1 MCEEANDRTLAGEP
15 LDGDGIRDTA
25 QQLHFGLPSNLQDT
39 NACLLKIGAES
50 SEVMSL
56 RRALGEDDTGPL
68 LTLGDRVV
76 WLFEHGPEHGW
87 VRWIGRIP
95 VVSPNW
101 AVGVEFDNPIGA
113 GDGKFGGKRYFYAR
127 NDHAYFLPNSSLL
140 RAADYNSSFRKEN
153 AMATDAMATPGH
165 QAKMY
170 TFPHRYS
177 AAKCPFPGSANPGGG
192 GRVTEVHLISSSRD
206 GQPHSVC
213 SSSKLHRSQSTR
225 LQGGPSLCDY
235 DNWLGGRGDPC
246 NVHVKSWKSSSTHS
260 VVSCPPV
267 LLPKMLVARELT
279 SSSDSEVNFGTLRSL
294 MSCFTLGS
302 HRRKKRRKKKKK
314 SHRLVIA
321 TGPNHSNYCYSGE
334 NAAATQARQLV
345 CEKERGSERGSQEL
359 DSAKVRVSGGPKAMW
374 RYSLQEQD
382 LPKRDPPSKEPVTR
396 HATEQKG
403 PPKLPP
409 KTSSKKKRLAPQP
422 PDGTTTPTGSL
433 PRPRPVPPAAG
444 PGSSSAHST
453 ESLSL
458 TRRKSHKKP
467 APQPPARD
475 AWRSVTR
482 GATLP
487 TAKQMGVYA
496 NEGVEHSK
504 GTAALKGHT
513 LSVSSALEMS
523 SSSLVR
529 SYSLKS
535 QQAQEKQEFGIN
547 LVNMVIKPDLPVKTI
562 PVSKPAA
569 VNENAVVIGC
579 DGSSEG
585 IGTSIRQVA
594 KTPDGTGKPEL
605 GRTGISGGEKRDALK
620 HPVTDREVRSSTL
633 PPTRQCPP
641 ILEEEEPYATTTII
655 GEPNN
660 LESVLKRNSNVFE
673 LLDAFSKLELNSE
686 EVQEDSQPE
695 SPKQQRKQAKSLK
708 SLFQK
713 HPADASKVV
722 STKWTYTPME
732 VKKENIFGVLKPAST
747 SPARHQN
754 SGEVDHK
761 VGNSND
767 PSPSSSSEA
776 QFGKKPQPPSS
787 LDTPLASCRMNLKP
801 VSHSPDFGSVLC
813 KLRPQ
818 TSDSSPE
825 NPPWKRQLEA
835 LKVTANKAG
844 PSSGAPVLPPEAENS
859 APGGRKDG
867 NSAGENG
874 ASCAAVVAASSPE
887 MMAGRASPSPAASA
901 RSSARTSPGRQRPPM
916 HPNSPTALM
925 QAKLPALFR
934 QLEEAISKGE
944 HDRAAIL
951 ARELAM
957 YKVSCSL
964 RRVRKVADPKQFT
977 VKMYVEDK
985 KSHVGPISLP
995 VHPEMTL
1002 SNLKRKIEAEYNFP
1016 VRVQRWILGKNL
1028 ATDDGATLEQYGV
1041 SHSACP
1047 VFLYLV
1053 SPAEELKAD
1062 EVLQKRRWKPPDSIA
1077 STEEGTEELALA
1089 AGRRAPSEASS
1100 TLDAL
1105 LNDHMAGWTCQLCGI
1120 NNTEPDTCA
1129 MCGVAMVTEGAS
1141 HSGGNVDHRPTTEDA
1156 GAWVEPVH
1164 GGRLELDQAHLL
1176 QDDQLQTDGI
1186 PTNVDIPPDGG
1197 YTEVDIPPTK
1207 ENGGIPEEKDNI
1219 LPPRM
1224 AISSPQDYSRLVEL
1238 EEQDLVPS
1246 MEAFE
1251 CSICF
1256 LDVEPGKGVLLR
1268 DCLHM
1273 FCRDCLSNSVRYA
1286 EEAMVK
1292 CPFRND
1298 EYSCS
1303 SHLQEREI
1311 RALVSAEVYEHHL
1324 SRSVKTA
1331 ESQAL
1336 NSFHCQTAD
1345 CPGWCMLEDNV
1356 NVFLCPVCG
1365 HANCLTCRAIHEGK
1379 NCLQYQDELDFNAP
1393 DGHEAR
1399 QTKEYLDNMVKE
1411 GQAMHCPQCR
1421 VIVMKKW
1428 GCDWLK
1434 CSVCQTEICWVT
1446 KGPRWGPQGK
1456 GDTSAGCK
1464 CGVNGVKCHPKCNY
1478 CH

>member
-1 MCEEANDRTLAGEP
+1 
-15 LDGDGIRDTA
+15 
-25 QQLHFGLPSNLQDT
+25 
-39 NACLLKIGAES
+39 
-50 SEVMSL
+50 MSL

-153 AMATDAMATPGH
+153 AMAIPGH

-177 AAKCPFPGSANPGGG
+177 AAKCPFPGSANASDGGH
-192 GRVTEVHLISSSRD
+192 VTEVHLISSSD
-206 GQPHSVC
+206 GGQPHGVC
-213 SSSKLHRSQSTR
+213 GASKLHRSQSTR
-225 LQGGPSLCDY
+225 LQGGPSLSNY
-235 DNWLGGRGDPC
+235 DNWLGGRDPC

-267 LLPKMLVARELT
+267 LLPKMLVARELS

-321 TGPNHSNYCYSGE
+321 AGPNHSNYCYTGE
-334 NAAATQARQLV
+334 NAAATQARQLT
-345 CEKERGSERGSQEL
+345 CEKERDSEHGLQDL
-359 DSAKVRVSGGPKAMW
+359 DSVKVRVSGGPKALW
-374 RYSLQEQD
+374 RYSLQERD
-382 LPKRDPPSKEPVTR
+382 LPKTDSLSKEPVAR
-396 HATEQKG
+396 HAGEQKV

-409 KTSSKKKRLAPQP
+409 KTSWKKKRVAPQP

-433 PRPRPVPPAAG
+433 PRPRPVPTAAG
-444 PGSSSAHST
+444 SGSLSAQST

-482 GATLP
+482 GGTLP
-487 TAKQMGVYA
+487 TVKQMGVYA
-496 NEGVEHSK
+496 NESVERSK
-504 GTAALKGHT
+504 GTTALKGHT
-513 LSVSSALEMS
+513 LPVGSALEMS
-523 SSSLVR
+523 SGSIVR
-529 SYSLKS
+529 SYSFKS
-535 QQAQEKQEFGIN
+535 QQAREKREFGIN
-547 LVNMVIKPDLPVKTI
+547 LVNTVIKPDLPVKTI

-569 VNENAVVIGC
+569 VSEKAEVTRCG
-579 DGSSEG
+579 GSSEG
-585 IGTSIRQVA
+585 KEASIREVA
-594 KTPDGTGKPEL
+594 KTPDGMGKPAL
-605 GRTGISGGEKRDALK
+605 GRTGISGEEKRDVLK
-620 HPVTDREVRSSTL
+620 HSIVDREVRSSTL
-633 PPTRQCPP
+633 PSTRQCPP
-641 ILEEEEPYATTTII
+641 ILEEEEPYATTTMG
-655 GEPNN
+655 GEQNN

-686 EVQEDSQPE
+686 EMQEDSQPE

-732 VKKENIFGVLKPAST
+732 VKKENIFVAVKPAFAP
-747 SPARHQN
+747 PAN
-754 SGEVDHK
+754 SGEVNHK
-761 VGNSND
+761 IGNIND
-767 PSPSSSSEA
+767 PSSSGSSEA
-776 QFGKKPQPPSS
+776 QLRKKPQPPSS

-818 TSDSSPE
+818 TTDSSPE

-835 LKVTANKAG
+835 LKVTGNKAE
-844 PSSGAPVLPPEAENS
+844 PSGAPMLPPEAENS
-859 APGGRKDG
+859 TSWGRKDG
-867 NSAGENG
+867 NAVGENG
-874 ASCAAVVAASSPE
+874 SSCVAVVAAPSPE
-887 MMAGRASPSPAASA
+887 TMAGRASPSPAVST

-964 RRVRKVADPKQFT
+964 RRVRKIADPKQFT

-1002 SNLKRKIEAEYNFP
+1002 SNLKRKIETEYNFP

-1053 SPAEELKAD
+1053 SPTEELKAD
-1062 EVLQKRRWKPPDSIA
+1062 EVLQKRCWKPPGSIA

-1120 NNTEPDTCA
+1120 NNTESDMCA
-1129 MCGVAMVTEGAS
+1129 MCGVAMVTDDANR
-1141 HSGGNVDHRPTTEDA
+1141 SGGNVDHHPTTEDA
-1156 GAWVEPVH
+1156 DVWAEPVH
-1164 GGRLELDQAHLL
+1164 GGRLELDQVHLL
-1176 QDDQLQTDGI
+1176 QEDQLETDGSH
-1186 PTNVDIPPDGG
+1186 TNADIQPDGS
-1197 YTEVDIPPTK
+1197 YNNVDIPPTK
-1207 ENGGIPEEKDNI
+1207 EIGDIHEEDDHIP
-1219 LPPRM
+1219 PPRT
-1224 AISSPQDYSRLVEL
+1224 AVTPQDYSRLVEL

-1251 CSICF
+1251 CSVCF

-1273 FCRDCLSNSVRYA
+1273 FCRDCLSNAVRYA

-1345 CPGWCMLEDNV
+1345 CPGWCVLEDNV

-1365 HANCLTCRAIHEGK
+1365 HTNCLNCRAIHEGK

>member
-1 MCEEANDRTLAGEP
+1 
-15 LDGDGIRDTA
+15 
-25 QQLHFGLPSNLQDT
+25 
-39 NACLLKIGAES
+39 
-50 SEVMSL
+50 MSL
-56 RRALGEDDTGPL
+56 RKPFSEEDTGPL

-101 AVGVEFDNPIGA
+101 TIGVEFDNPIGA

-140 RAADYNSSFRKEN
+140 RACDYNSSFRKQN
-153 AMATDAMATPGH
+153 SLGGSTPGF

-170 TFPHRYS
+170 TFPHQYS
-177 AAKCPFPGSANPGGG
+177 VAKCPFPSSTKGVEAT
-192 GRVTEVHLISSSRD
+192 RLTAARLISSS
-206 GQPHSVC
+206 
-213 SSSKLHRSQSTR
+213 SSTSRERGMCGTSKLHRSQSTHAKDEPN
-225 LQGGPSLCDY
+225 LSDY
-235 DNWLGGRGDPC
+235 DNWLDGKDPC

-267 LLPKMLVARELT
+267 LLPKMLVTREQT
-279 SSSDSEVNFGTLRSL
+279 SSSDSDINFGSLRSL

-302 HRRKKRRKKKKK
+302 HRKKKRRKKKKK
-314 SHRLVIA
+314 SHRLVIV
-321 TGPNHSNYCYSGE
+321 TGSDNSNHCCSSGSV
-334 NAAATQARQLV
+334 AGAQAQQHV
-345 CEKERGSERGSQEL
+345 CEGDHSIRHSSKKRSAQEL
-359 DSAKVRVSGGPKAMW
+359 ACVSNGPKAIW

-382 LPKRDPPSKEPVTR
+382 MQRSDASCKEPV
-396 HATEQKG
+396 ATEVAEQKS

-409 KTSSKKKRLAPQP
+409 KTSTRKKRLAPQP
-422 PDGTTTPTGSL
+422 PGGNITPTGTL
-433 PRPRPVPPAAG
+433 PRNQPVPAVVVPC
-444 PGSSSAHST
+444 SSSSHST
-453 ESLSL
+453 DSLSL
-458 TRRKSHKKP
+458 TRRRSHKKP
-467 APQPPARD
+467 APQPPRCD
-475 AWRSVTR
+475 VWHSVAKS
-482 GATLP
+482 GTLP
-487 TAKQMGVYA
+487 SGIQKGLYA
-496 NEGVEHSK
+496 NEATEDSK
-504 GTAALKGHT
+504 AVTTLKTRSLPMADINMPGT
-513 LSVSSALEMS
+513 SALHLYLLES
-523 SSSLVR
+523 QHG
-529 SYSLKS
+529 
-535 QQAQEKQEFGIN
+535 QQAQKRQEFGKN
-547 LVNMVIKPDLPVKTI
+547 LADLVVKPDLPVKTI
-562 PVSKPAA
+562 PCPVSYIGSDRT
-569 VNENAVVIGC
+569 ESIGC
-579 DGSSEG
+579 GSS
-585 IGTSIRQVA
+585 IQNRNLNDKQNI
-594 KTPDGTGKPEL
+594 KTVDETGKPVHVRPVASE
-605 GRTGISGGEKRDALK
+605 GEKRDA
-620 HPVTDREVRSSTL
+620 HQHQVSSREMRSSTL

-641 ILEEEEPYATTTII
+641 ILEEEEPYASTVVG
-655 GEPNN
+655 GEFNN

-673 LLDAFSKLELNSE
+673 LLDAFSKLELNSDE
-686 EVQEDSQPE
+686 TQKDSEPE
-695 SPKQQRKQAKSLK
+695 SPKHSRKQVKSLK

-713 HPADASKVV
+713 HPTDASKVV

-732 VKKENIFGVLKPAST
+732 SKKENFFTAVKPG
-747 SPARHQN
+747 SPIAARLEDRETADSKMEN
-754 SGEVDHK
+754 IDA
-761 VGNSND
+761 
-767 PSPSSSSEA
+767 SSSDSEA
-776 QFGKKPQPPSS
+776 KWGKNLPSH
-787 LDTPLASCRMNLKP
+787 LPLNTQLASCRMNLKP
-801 VSHSPDFGSVLC
+801 VSHSPDFGSVFC

-818 TSDSSPE
+818 ASNSSPG
-825 NPPWKRQLEA
+825 NPPWKHQLQ
-835 LKVTANKAG
+835 AG
-844 PSSGAPVLPPEAENS
+844 KVLPDEPRPSGSELPVVETKNKTS
-859 APGGRKDG
+859 GGRKEG
-867 NSAGENG
+867 GGGGRVGET
-874 ASCAAVVAASSPE
+874 ASSAAVAATAACSLE
-887 MMAGRASPSPAASA
+887 MMAGKASPVSLPQASTHASA
-901 RSSARTSPGRQRPPM
+901 HTSSGRQRPPV

-964 RRVRKVADPKQFT
+964 RRVRKVAPDPKQFI
-977 VKMYVEDK
+977 VKMYVEDR

-995 VHPEMTL
+995 VHPEMTV
-1002 SNLKRKIEAEYNFP
+1002 SNLKKKVETEYNIP
-1016 VRVQRWILGKNL
+1016 ARVQRWILGKNL
-1028 ATDDGATLEQYGV
+1028 ATDDGATLEHFGV

-1053 SPAEELKAD
+1053 SPAEELRAE
-1062 EVLQKRRWKPPDSIA
+1062 EVIRNRCWKPPDSIA
-1077 STEEGTEELALA
+1077 STEEGEELANTIA
-1089 AGRRAPSEASS
+1089 RNDTSDASS

-1105 LNDHMAGWTCQLCGI
+1105 LNDRAAGWTCQLCGI

-1129 MCGVAMVTEGAS
+1129 MCGVAVVVDATDHADMDASRPSVDADHNVEAALGYKTE
-1141 HSGGNVDHRPTTEDA
+1141 PTE
-1156 GAWVEPVH
+1156 VH
-1164 GGRLELDQAHLL
+1164 DLVH
-1176 QDDQLQTDGI
+1176 DQLEAS
-1186 PTNVDIPPDGG
+1186 NSRA
-1197 YTEVDIPPTK
+1197 EVDFTLNQEDVSHGEEPEQVPPPQT
-1207 ENGGIPEEKDNI
+1207 
-1219 LPPRM
+1219 LL
-1224 AISSPQDYSRLVEL
+1224 PQDYMRLVEL
-1238 EEQDLVPS
+1238 DEQDLVPS

-1251 CSICF
+1251 CSVCF
-1256 LDVEPGKGVLLR
+1256 LGIEPGQGVLLR

-1292 CPFRND
+1292 CPFRNN

-1311 RALVSAEVYEHHL
+1311 RALVSPEVYEHHL

-1331 ESQAL
+1331 ESQAP
-1336 NSFHCQTAD
+1336 NSFHCKTAD

-1356 NVFLCPVCG
+1356 NTFMCPVCG
-1365 HANCLTCRAIHEGK
+1365 HSNCLTCRAIHEGK

-1393 DGHEAR
+1393 DGQEAK

>member
-1 MCEEANDRTLAGEP
+1 
-15 LDGDGIRDTA
+15 
-25 QQLHFGLPSNLQDT
+25 
-39 NACLLKIGAES
+39 
-50 SEVMSL
+50 MSL

-153 AMATDAMATPGH
+153 AMATPGH

-177 AAKCPFPGSANPGGG
+177 AAKCPFPGPANAGEGGH
-192 GRVTEVHLISSSRD
+192 VTEVHLISSGND
-206 GQPHSVC
+206 GRPHGVC
-213 SSSKLHRSQSTR
+213 GSSKLHRSQSTR
-225 LQGGPSLCDY
+225 LQGPPNLSDY
-235 DNWLGGRGDPC
+235 DNWLGSRDPC

-279 SSSDSEVNFGTLRSL
+279 SSSDSEVNFGGTLRSL

-321 TGPNHSNYCYSGE
+321 TGPNHSNYCYSSE

-345 CEKERGSERGSQEL
+345 CEKERDSQCASQDL
-359 DSAKVRVSGGPKAMW
+359 NSVKVRVSAGPKAMW

-382 LPKRDPPSKEPVTR
+382 LPPKRDLPSKEAVAR
-396 HATEQKG
+396 HTTEQKG

-433 PRPRPVPPAAG
+433 PRARPAGG

-496 NEGVEHSK
+496 NESVEHSK
-504 GTAALKGHT
+504 GTTTLKGHT
-513 LSVSSALEMS
+513 FSVGGVLEMS
-523 SSSLVR
+523 SGSLVH

-562 PVSKPAA
+562 PVSKTATISEKA
-569 VNENAVVIGC
+569 EVVECGGSTEDKEIG
-579 DGSSEG
+579 
-585 IGTSIRQVA
+585 IRHVA
-594 KTPDGTGKPEL
+594 KTPDGTGKPAL
-605 GRTGISGGEKRDALK
+605 GRTAGVSGGEKRDALK
-620 HPVTDREVRSSTL
+620 YPTADREARSSTL
-633 PPTRQCPP
+633 PSTRQCPP
-641 ILEEEEPYATTTII
+641 ILEEEEPYASTTMG

-713 HPADASKVV
+713 HPTDASKVV

-732 VKKENIFGVLKPAST
+732 AKKENVFGAAKPTSA
-747 SPARHQN
+747 SPARHEN

-761 VGNSND
+761 VGNIND
-767 PSPSSSSEA
+767 PSPSGSSEA
-776 QFGKKPQPPSS
+776 QFAKKPQPPLS

-818 TSDSSPE
+818 ATDSSSE

-835 LKVTANKAG
+835 LKMTANKAG
-844 PSSGAPVLPPEAENS
+844 PSGAPELPEAENS
-859 APGGRKDG
+859 TSGGRKDG
-867 NSAGENG
+867 WGNPAGENA
-874 ASCAAVVAASSPE
+874 ASCVAVVAASSPE

-1002 SNLKRKIEAEYNFP
+1002 SNLKRKIETEYNFP

-1062 EVLQKRRWKPPDSIA
+1062 EVLQTRRWKPPGSIA

-1089 AGRRAPSEASS
+1089 VGGRQAPSEASS

-1105 LNDHMAGWTCQLCGI
+1105 LNDHVAGWTCQLCGI

-1129 MCGVAMVTEGAS
+1129 MCGVAMVTDGVN
-1141 HSGGNVDHRPTTEDA
+1141 HSGGNVDHHPPEDA
-1156 GAWVEPVH
+1156 GAWAEPVH
-1164 GGRLELDQAHLL
+1164 GGRLELDQVHLL
-1176 QDDQLQTDGI
+1176 QDDQPEIDGSL
-1186 PTNVDIPPDGG
+1186 TNVDTPPTQEDGG
-1197 YTEVDIPPTK
+1197 V
-1207 ENGGIPEEKDNI
+1207 PEEKESFP
-1219 LPPRM
+1219 PPRT
-1224 AISSPQDYSRLVEL
+1224 AVSPQDYSRLVEL

-1251 CSICF
+1251 CSVCF
-1256 LDVEPGKGVLLR
+1256 LDVEPGRGVLLR

-1311 RALVSAEVYEHHL
+1311 RALVSVEVYEHHL

-1331 ESQAL
+1331 ESQAP

-1356 NVFLCPVCG
+1356 NMFQCPVCG

>member
-1 MCEEANDRTLAGEP
+1 
-15 LDGDGIRDTA
+15 
-25 QQLHFGLPSNLQDT
+25 
-39 NACLLKIGAES
+39 
-50 SEVMSL
+50 MSL
-56 RRALGEDDTGPL
+56 RRALSEDDTGPL

-153 AMATDAMATPGH
+153 AMATPGH

-177 AAKCPFPGSANPGGG
+177 AAKCPFPGSANAGDGGH
-192 GRVTEVHLISSSRD
+192 VTEVHLISSGND
-206 GQPHSVC
+206 GRPHAVC
-213 SSSKLHRSQSTR
+213 GSSKLHRSQSTR
-225 LQGGPSLCDY
+225 LQGAPNLSDY
-235 DNWLGGRGDPC
+235 DNWLGSRDPC

-267 LLPKMLVARELT
+267 LLPKMLVARELS
-279 SSSDSEVNFGTLRSL
+279 SSSDSEVNLGGTLRSL

-321 TGPNHSNYCYSGE
+321 TGPNHSNYCYSSE

-345 CEKERGSERGSQEL
+345 CEKERGNQRASQDL
-359 DSAKVRVSGGPKAMW
+359 DSVKVRVSGGPKAMW
-374 RYSLQEQD
+374 RYSLQDQD
-382 LPKRDPPSKEPVTR
+382 LPKRDLPSKEPVAR
-396 HATEQKG
+396 HTTEQKG

-409 KTSSKKKRLAPQP
+409 KTCSKKKRLAPQP

-433 PRPRPVPPAAG
+433 PRARPVPPAGG

-467 APQPPARD
+467 APQPPVRD
-475 AWRSVTR
+475 AWRSATR
-482 GATLP
+482 GGTLP

-496 NEGVEHSK
+496 NESAEHSK
-504 GTAALKGHT
+504 GTTTLKGHT
-513 LSVSSALEMS
+513 FSVGSVLEMS
-523 SSSLVR
+523 SGSLVR
-529 SYSLKS
+529 SYSLRS

-562 PVSKPAA
+562 PVSKPATVSEKA
-569 VNENAVVIGC
+569 EVVGCGRSTENKEIGL
-579 DGSSEG
+579 
-585 IGTSIRQVA
+585 RQVA
-594 KTPDGTGKPEL
+594 KTPDGTGKPVL
-605 GRTGISGGEKRDALK
+605 GRTGMSGGEKRDALK
-620 HPVTDREVRSSTL
+620 YPIADREVRSSTL
-633 PPTRQCPP
+633 PSTRQCPP
-641 ILEEEEPYATTTII
+641 ILEEEEPYATTTMG

-713 HPADASKVV
+713 HPTDASKVV

-732 VKKENIFGVLKPAST
+732 AKKENIFGAAKPASA
-747 SPARHQN
+747 SPARHEN
-754 SGEVDHK
+754 SGEVDCK
-761 VGNSND
+761 VGNIND
-767 PSPSSSSEA
+767 PSPSGSSEA
-776 QFGKKPQPPSS
+776 QFAKKLQPPLS

-818 TSDSSPE
+818 ATDSSPE

-835 LKVTANKAG
+835 LKMTANKAG
-844 PSSGAPVLPPEAENS
+844 PSGARELPEAENS
-859 APGGRKDG
+859 TSGGRKDG
-867 NSAGENG
+867 RGNPAGENA
-874 ASCAAVVAASSPE
+874 ASCVAVMAASSPE
-887 MMAGRASPSPAASA
+887 MMAGRASPLPAASA

-1002 SNLKRKIEAEYNFP
+1002 SNLKRKIETEYNFP

-1062 EVLQKRRWKPPDSIA
+1062 EVLQKRRWKPPGSIA

-1089 AGRRAPSEASS
+1089 VGGSRQAPSEASS
-1100 TLDAL
+1100 TLDVL

-1129 MCGVAMVTEGAS
+1129 MCGVAMVTDGVN
-1141 HSGGNVDHRPTTEDA
+1141 HSGGNVDHHPTEDD
-1156 GAWVEPVH
+1156 GAWAEPVH
-1164 GGRLELDQAHLL
+1164 GGRLELNEVHLL
-1176 QDDQLQTDGI
+1176 QDDQPETDGSH
-1186 PTNVDIPPDGG
+1186 TNVDTPP
-1197 YTEVDIPPTK
+1197 IQ
-1207 ENGGIPEEKDNI
+1207 ENEGVPEEKENI
-1219 LPPRM
+1219 PPPRT
-1224 AISSPQDYSRLVEL
+1224 AVSPQDYSRLVEL

-1251 CSICF
+1251 CSVCF
-1256 LDVEPGKGVLLR
+1256 LDVEPGRGVLLR

-1273 FCRDCLSNSVRYA
+1273 FCRDCLSHSVRYA

-1331 ESQAL
+1331 ESQAP

-1345 CPGWCMLEDNV
+1345 CPGWCVLEDNV
-1356 NVFLCPVCG
+1356 NVFQCPVCG